1 MPHRIFSTDFQK
13 NSFKVLLILILC
25 KVQILKILLKTV
37 DYINHLIN
45 ELFSKVL
52 VNIALLNNTEM
63 SKTLQLLIWK
73 SVFVVDNEIR
83 KNS

>member
-25 KVQILKILLKTV
+25 KVQILQILSKTV

-63 SKTLQLLIWK
+63 SKTLQLLILK
-73 SVFVVDNEIR
+73 SVVVVDNEIR

>member
-63 SKTLQLLIWK
+63 SKTLQLLI
-73 SVFVVDNEIR
+73 
-83 KNS
+83 